1 MDELIDIL
9 DEKGNYTGKSCL
21 KSVAHK
27 KGHFH
32 PTVHIWL
39 YTNDHKILLQ
49 KRALTKKVFPGLWD
63 ISVAGH
69 ITAGENIENA
79 AVREI
84 TEEIGFT
91 ISKKEL
97 QKIGT
102 RKHMINH
109 PNGIMDN
116 EFHHVFIAELTVTIQ
131 ELKVQKEEVDEL
143 KLFEL
148 NTLINTKSFD
158 NVLLPQYHDYYT
170 FVYHSILENL

>member
-9 DEKGNYTGKSCL
+9 DENGNYTGKSSL

-27 KGHFH
+27 KGYFH

-39 YTNDHKILLQ
+39 YTKKHQILLQ

-69 ITAGENIENA
+69 IAAGENIENA
-79 AVREI
+79 AIREI
-84 TEEIGFT
+84 AEEIGFT
-91 ISKKEL
+91 ISQKEL

-109 PNGIMDN
+109 PNGIIDN
-116 EFHHVFIAELTVTIQ
+116 EFHHVFIAELTIPIKK
-131 ELKVQKEEVDEL
+131 LKIQKEEVDEL
-143 KLFEL
+143 KLFDL
-148 NTLINTKSFD
+148 NTLINTKNLE
-158 NVLLPQYHDYYT
+158 NVLLPQYHDYYS
-170 FVYHSILENL
+170 FVYYSILENL